1 MREFTGRKDG
11 FTILELMIVVSIIVV
26 MSAIAVPNFTNWAP
40 KFRLWSAT
48 DDIVKHLMLARMSAI
63 SQNRDVVVTF
73 FKEDRKYRITH
84 KSGVENYY
92 LPKGI
97 LFGNLPITTIT
108 FNPTGQADVNLTI
121 KIYAD
126 SSKLLDNKRTIT
138 VRAITGM
145 ISSSE
150 GW

>member
-1 MREFTGRKDG
+1 MRENIKRAGG
-11 FTILELMIVVSIIVV
+11 FTLLELMIVVSIIAV

-48 DDIVKHLMLARMSAI
+48 DDISKHLMLARMSAI

-73 FKEDRKYRITH
+73 FKAERKYRITH
-84 KSGVENYY
+84 KSGVENYS
-92 LPKGI
+92 LPNGI

-108 FNPTGQADVNLTI
+108 FNSTGQADVNLTI
-121 KIYAD
+121 QIYAD
-126 SSKLLDNKRTIT
+126 SEKLLDNKRTIR
-138 VRAITGM
+138 VRAITG
-145 ISSSE
+145 IITSAE

>member
-1 MREFTGRKDG
+1 MREIIKRTAG
-11 FTILELMIVVSIIVV
+11 FSLLELMIVVSIIAV

-48 DDIVKHLMLARMSAI
+48 DDITKHLMLARMSAI
-63 SQNRDVVVTF
+63 SQNRNVVVTF
-73 FKEDRKYRITH
+73 FKTERTYRITH
-84 KSGVENYY
+84 KSGVENYT

-97 LFGNLPITTIT
+97 LFGDLPVTAIA

-126 SSKLLDNKRTIT
+126 SPKLLENKRTIT

-145 ISSSE
+145 ITYAE

>member
-1 MREFTGRKDG
+1 MKEMIKRAAG
-11 FTILELMIVVSIIVV
+11 FTLLELMIVVSIITV
-26 MSAIAVPNFTNWAP
+26 MTAIAVPNFTNWAP

-73 FKEDRKYRITH
+73 FKAEKKYRITH

-92 LPKGI
+92 LPSGV
-97 LFGNLPITTIT
+97 LFGDLPITTIT
-108 FNPTGQADVNLTI
+108 FNPTGQADSNLTI
-121 KIYAD
+121 QIYAD
-126 SSKLLDNKRTIT
+126 SPKLQDNKRTIR
-138 VRAITGM
+138 VRAITG
-145 ISSSE
+145 IITSAE